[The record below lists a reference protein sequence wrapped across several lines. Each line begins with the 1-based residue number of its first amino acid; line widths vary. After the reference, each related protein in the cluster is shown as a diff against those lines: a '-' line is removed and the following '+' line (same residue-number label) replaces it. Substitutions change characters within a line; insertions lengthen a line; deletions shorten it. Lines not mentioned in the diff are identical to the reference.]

1 MIQIY
6 CGDGKGKTTAALG
19 LICRHVG
26 TGGKAVL
33 AQFLK
38 SLPTGELKTL
48 ELLQVPVYRN
58 VLPHGFFPSMSEDMQ
73 NQVRVM
79 HNNTL
84 AKVTQLARANECTLL
99 VLDELCAALSL
110 GLIDRDAVLSLL
122 DSHGEAELVITGRN
136 PEEALL
142 SRADYVTEMK
152 LIKHPYEKGIKARK
166 GIEF

>member
-1 MIQIY
+1 MIHIY

-58 VLPHGFFPSMSEDMQ
+58 ELPHGFFPNMSEEMQ
-73 NQVRVM
+73 KKVRKM
-79 HNNTL
+79 HDSTL
-84 AKVTQLARANECTLL
+84 VEVTRMARANECTLL

-122 DSHGEAELVITGRN
+122 DEHGEAELVITGRD

-142 SRADYVTEMK
+142 SRADYVTQMK
-152 LIKHPYEKGIKARK
+152 LIKHPYEKGVLARR
-166 GIEF
+166 GIEY

>member
-1 MIQIY
+1 MIHIY
-6 CGDGKGKTTAALG
+6 CGDGKGKTTASLG

-26 TGGKAVL
+26 TGGKAAL

-58 VLPHGFFPSMSEDMQ
+58 ELPHGFFPNMSEAMRKK
-73 NQVRVM
+73 VRVM
-79 HNNTL
+79 HDATL
-84 AKVTQLARANECTLL
+84 AEVTRSARANECTLL

-110 GLIDRDAVLSLL
+110 GLIDREAVLSLL
-122 DSHGEAELVITGRN
+122 DDHGNAELVITGRD

-152 LIKHPYEKGIKARK
+152 LIKHPYKKGVLARK